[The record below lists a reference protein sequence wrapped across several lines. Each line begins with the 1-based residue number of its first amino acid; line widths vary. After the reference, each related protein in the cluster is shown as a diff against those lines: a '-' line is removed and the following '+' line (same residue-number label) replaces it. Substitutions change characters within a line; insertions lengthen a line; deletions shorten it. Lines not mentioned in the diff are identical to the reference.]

1 MPQQNYAGFW
11 IRFAAAIIDGIFES
25 ILPIIGLLI
34 NIYLVGEKGYSIGK
48 KVLGLKIIKENGK
61 CPIGLVDA
69 LIREVIGKFVSSIL
83 LGIGFLIIGFNPK
96 KQGLH
101 DMIAKTY
108 VVYEK

>member
-1 MPQQNYAGFW
+1 MPQQRYAGFW
-11 IRFAAAIIDGIFES
+11 IRLVAALIDGIFES
-25 ILPIIGLLI
+25 ILPVIGLLI
-34 NIYLVGEKGYSIGK
+34 NIYLVGENGYSIGK
-48 KVLGLKIIKENGK
+48 KLLGLKVIKENGK

-108 VVYEK
+108 VVYGK